1 MGQDCV
7 SNEQD
12 GWRDEA
18 TRRGVRLLL
27 KTLVTYRR
35 ETMLSI
41 GGAVLWMSLVVI
53 VPLITASVFDDA
65 ILAVSK
71 TDAARQTELIR
82 LVQLLV
88 LAGVLKAAGV
98 GGRRFFGFLLAYR
111 AETDLRNRI
120 YEHTQRLAFAFHD
133 RVSTG
138 ELMAKASSDLS
149 QVRLVFMMLP
159 VTVANV
165 GMFVVVISVMISL
178 NPVLGAIVS
187 LAIPLLLFIGNTYA
201 RRVIALSYDVQ
212 ERIADMSSVVEEAIT
227 GIRVVKSYG
236 AESFETSNVHHAATG
251 IFDKSIALTKQRS
264 IFVPL
269 FESVAPLATITIL
282 ALGGL
287 YVLDG
292 SLSEGDFFAF
302 MEYMVI
308 LNFPLRITGWFFA
321 ELPRSA
327 AAGARVMDLLATAPD
342 IADPAEPA
350 LLPAGRGEIR
360 FRDVAFSYPDGPPVL
375 RQIDARIPAGSSVA
389 IVGAT
394 GSGKSTMSYL
404 IPRFYDVSSGSIC
417 IDGVDIRDVSVEEL
431 RSQVALVF
439 EETFLFSAS
448 IADNIAFGAP
458 DATEEQIRL
467 SARLAQADGFI
478 SELAQGYDTMVGERG
493 YSLSG
498 GQRQRIA
505 LARAVLRDPRV
516 LILDDATSSVDA
528 VTENEIREALKT
540 VMQGRT
546 TVIIAHRPSTLALAD
561 SVIFVDEGAVAAAGS
576 HDMLLATNDR
586 YREVLASTHLLEEGV

>member
-1 MGQDCV
+1 M
-7 SNEQD
+7 
-12 GWRDEA
+12 
-18 TRRGVRLLL
+18 
-27 KTLVTYRR
+27 
-35 ETMLSI
+35 
-41 GGAVLWMSLVVI
+41 LWMLLVVA
-53 VPLITASVFDDA
+53 VPLITAAVIDDA
-65 ILAVSK
+65 ILAGDR
-71 TDAARQTELIR
+71 TR
-82 LVQLLV
+82 LAPLLW
-88 LAGVLKAAGV
+88 LLLGAGGLKALGV

-120 YEHTQRLAFAFHD
+120 YEHTQRLAFAYHD
-133 RVSTG
+133 RISTG

-159 VTVANV
+159 VTVANL

-178 NPVLGAIVS
+178 NPLLGAIVS

-201 RRVIALSYDVQ
+201 RRVIKLSYQVQ

-227 GIRVVKSYG
+227 GVRVVKSYG
-236 AESFETSNVHHAATG
+236 AEAHETAKVHTAATG
-251 IFDKSIALTKQRS
+251 IFDKSIELTKQRS

-269 FESVAPLATITIL
+269 FESVAPLATIVIL

-287 YVLDG
+287 YVIDG
-292 SLSEGDFFAF
+292 QLSEGDFWAF

-327 AAGARVMDLLATAPD
+327 AAGARVLDLLATAPD
-342 IADPAEPA
+342 ITDPANPVS
-350 LLPAGRGEIR
+350 LPEGRGELR
-360 FRDVAFSYPDGPPVL
+360 FANVAFSYPEGPPVL
-375 RQIDARIPAGSSVA
+375 VNIDARIPAGTSVA

-394 GSGKSTMSYL
+394 GSGKSTLSYL
-404 IPRFYDVSSGSIC
+404 IPRFYDATSGSVC
-417 IDGVDIRDVSVEEL
+417 IDGIDVRKVSVEEL
-431 RSQVALVF
+431 RSEVALVF
-439 EETFLFSAS
+439 EDTFLFSAS
-448 IADNIAFGAP
+448 VAENISFGAP
-458 DATEEQIRL
+458 DATPEQIRL

-478 SELAQGYDTMVGERG
+478 RELSEGYDTMVGERG

-528 VTENEIREALKT
+528 ATEQEIREALKT
-540 VMQGRT
+540 VMDGRT

-561 SVIFVDEGAVAAAGS
+561 TVLFVDDGQVGAMGP
-576 HDMLLATNDR
+576 HEELLQSIPR
-586 YREVLASTHLLEEGV
+586 YREVLASSHLLEEGV

>member
-1 MGQDCV
+1 
-7 SNEQD
+7 
-12 GWRDEA
+12 
-18 TRRGVRLLL
+18 
-27 KTLVTYRR
+27 
-35 ETMLSI
+35 ML
-41 GGAVLWMSLVVI
+41 LVVA
-53 VPLITASVFDDA
+53 VPLITAAVIDDA
-65 ILAVSK
+65 ILAGDRSQLSK
-71 TDAARQTELIR
+71 LIW
-82 LVQLLV
+82 LLMG
-88 LAGVLKAAGV
+88 AGLLKALGV

-120 YEHTQRLAFAFHD
+120 YEHTQRLAFAYHD
-133 RVSTG
+133 RISTG

-159 VTVANV
+159 VTVANL
-165 GMFVVVISVMISL
+165 GMFVVVIGVMISL
-178 NPVLGAIVS
+178 NPLLGAIVS

-201 RRVIALSYDVQ
+201 RRVIKLSYEVQ

-236 AESFETSNVHHAATG
+236 AESHETAKVHTSATG
-251 IFDKSIALTKQRS
+251 IFDKSIELTKERS
-264 IFVPL
+264 MFVPL
-269 FESVAPLATITIL
+269 FESVAPLATIVIL

-287 YVLDG
+287 YVIDG
-292 SLSEGDFFAF
+292 RLSEGDFWAF

-327 AAGARVMDLLATAPD
+327 AAGARVLDLLATAPE
-342 IADPAEPA
+342 ITDPAKPVS
-350 LLPAGRGEIR
+350 LPEGRGELR
-360 FRDVAFSYPDGPPVL
+360 FSNVSFSYPEGPPVL
-375 RQIDARIPAGSSVA
+375 VNIDARIPPGTSVA

-394 GSGKSTMSYL
+394 GSGKSTLSYL
-404 IPRFYDVSSGSIC
+404 IPRFYDVTGGSVC
-417 IDGVDIRDVSVEEL
+417 IDGIDVRKLAVEEL
-431 RSQVALVF
+431 RSEVALVF
-439 EETFLFSAS
+439 EDTFLFSAS

-458 DATEEQIRL
+458 DATPEQIRL

-478 SELAQGYDTMVGERG
+478 RELSDGYATMVGERG

-528 VTENEIREALKT
+528 ATEQDIREALKT
-540 VMQGRT
+540 VMAGRT

-561 SVIFVDEGAVAAAGS
+561 TVMFVDDGQVAAVGP
-576 HDMLLATNDR
+576 HLHLLESNPR
-586 YREVLASTHLLEEGV
+586 YREVLASTHLLEEQV

>member
-1 MGQDCV
+1 MGQNYV
-7 SNEQD
+7 NEATN
-12 GWRDEA
+12 GWRDEN
-18 TRRGVRLLL
+18 TRRGIRLLL
-27 KTLVTYRR
+27 RTLLRYRR
-35 ETMLSI
+35 ETILSI
-41 GGAVLWMSLVVI
+41 GGAVLWMMLVVA

-65 ILAVSK
+65 ILAQNKS
-71 TDAARQTELIR
+71 DIARQAELTR
-82 LVQLLV
+82 LIGLLLV
-88 LAGVLKAAGV
+88 AGVLKAVGV
-98 GGRRFFGFLLAYR
+98 GGRRFFAFLLAYR

-159 VTVANV
+159 VTVANL
-165 GMFVVVISVMISL
+165 GMFVVVIGVMVSL
-178 NPVLGAIVS
+178 NPVLGSLVS

-201 RRVIALSYDVQ
+201 RRVISLSYEVQ

-236 AESFETSNVHHAATG
+236 AESLETSKVRHSATG
-251 IFDKSIALTKQRS
+251 IFDKSIDLTKQRS

-269 FESVAPLATITIL
+269 FESVAPLATVAIL

-292 SLSEGDFFAF
+292 NLSPGDFFAF

-342 IADPAEPA
+342 IADPAKPVA
-350 LLPAGRGEIR
+350 LPPGRGEIR
-360 FRDVAFSYPDGPPVL
+360 FRNVAFSYPDGPPVL
-375 RQIDARIPAGSSVA
+375 RRIDARIPAGSSVA

-404 IPRFYDVSSGSIC
+404 IPRFYDASSGSIC

-458 DATEEQIRL
+458 DASPEQIRL

-478 SELAQGYDTMVGERG
+478 SELAEGYDTMVGERG

-505 LARAVLRDPRV
+505 LARAVLRDPRI

-528 VTENEIREALKT
+528 VTESEIREALKT
-540 VMQGRT
+540 VMEGRT

-561 SVIFVDEGAVAAAGS
+561 TVVFVDEGAVAATGP
-576 HDMLLATNDR
+576 HDVLLASNDR